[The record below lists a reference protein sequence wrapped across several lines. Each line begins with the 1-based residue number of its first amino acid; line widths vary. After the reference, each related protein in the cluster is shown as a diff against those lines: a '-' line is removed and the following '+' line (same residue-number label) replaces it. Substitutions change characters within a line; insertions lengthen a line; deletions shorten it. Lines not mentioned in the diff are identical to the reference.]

1 MDDRIIRVED
11 AVSRNKQQ
19 IDDLGIALRKMQKSI
34 DQIKWL
40 FLGGLGAFIL
50 SEFGLFA
57 ALRIIT

>member
-19 IDDLGIALRKMQKSI
+19 IDDLSVALRKIQQSI

-40 FLGGLGAFIL
+40 FLGGLG
-50 SEFGLFA
+50 
-57 ALRIIT
+57 

>member
-19 IDDLGIALRKMQKSI
+19 IDDLGIALQKMQKSI
-34 DQIKWL
+34 DQIKC
-40 FLGGLGAFIL
+40 IL

-57 ALRIIT
+57 ALRIVT

>member
-19 IDDLGIALRKMQKSI
+19 IDDLGIALQKMQKSI
-34 DQIKWL
+34 DQIKWM
-40 FLGGLGAFIL
+40 FLGALGAFIL

-57 ALRIIT
+57 ALKIVT